1 MIGHFVQRFDKNT
14 NSYLKIDRE
23 GNVVG
28 EQPHAYPGIDE
39 IEPVEVERPVARMT
53 DPLGDMR

>member
-1 MIGHFVQRFDKNT
+1 MIGHFVQRLDKRT
-14 NSYLKIDRE
+14 NRYLKIDRE

-28 EQPHAYPGIDE
+28 EQQAPYPGIEE
-39 IEPVEVERPVARMT
+39 IEPVEVETMVARFS